1 MAPPN
6 ASLQPRQCSDDSL
19 LMITPDDDSSMYQS
33 NSHRSPSF
41 TTSTPKGTQ
50 TSNMRR
56 IHCEE
61 CDSEELLSSSKRACL
76 DDSLYLY
83 NEDTNQLVSTL
94 ELVSNQCC
102 RNDCLKSFPE
112 NIIEQAQLKFAAR
125 TISEQ
130 NQFLLTCFELSI
142 GNSKK
147 MTHVLEGQSL
157 CNNAFKLILCMSDKR
172 YKRIYQQYRKGVINF
187 EPKKRSRKESEK
199 VSDAKAWMEQYFN
212 MIGDH
217 MPHLEKNSL
226 ASFFD
231 EARHIFQNES

>member
-1 MAPPN
+1 
-6 ASLQPRQCSDDSL
+6 
-19 LMITPDDDSSMYQS
+19 
-33 NSHRSPSF
+33 
-41 TTSTPKGTQ
+41 
-50 TSNMRR
+50 MRR

-61 CDSEELLSSSKRACL
+61 CDSEELLSSSKRPCL

-83 NEDTNQLVSTL
+83 YEDTNQSASTL

-102 RNDCLKSFPE
+102 RNDCLKSFLE

-142 GNSKK
+142 GNSKE

-157 CNNAFKLILCMSDKR
+157 CNNAFKRILCISNKR

-187 EPKKRSRKESEK
+187 EPKKISKR
-199 VSDAKAWMEQYFN
+199 
-212 MIGDH
+212 I
-217 MPHLEKNSL
+217 
-226 ASFFD
+226 
-231 EARHIFQNES
+231 

>member
-1 MAPPN
+1 MVSFLDRDSLSNSLLLFGEESEDISSSLIIFEDNSISKLMAPPN

-19 LMITPDDDSSMYQS
+19 LIITPDDDCSMYES

-61 CDSEELLSSSKRACL
+61 CDSEGLFSSSKRACL

-83 NEDTNQLVSTL
+83 YEDTNQSASTL

-102 RNDCLKSFPE
+102 RNDCLKSLPE
-112 NIIEQAQLKFAAR
+112 NIIEQALLKFAAR

-147 MTHVLEGQSL
+147 MTHVLEGHSL
-157 CNNAFKLILCMSDKR
+157 CNNAFKH
-172 YKRIYQQYRKGVINF
+172 IYYASLTKDISKFIKNTG
-187 EPKKRSRKESEK
+187 KE
-199 VSDAKAWMEQYFN
+199 
-212 MIGDH
+212 
-217 MPHLEKNSL
+217 
-226 ASFFD
+226 
-231 EARHIFQNES
+231 

>member
-1 MAPPN
+1 
-6 ASLQPRQCSDDSL
+6 
-19 LMITPDDDSSMYQS
+19 MITPDDDSSIYES
-33 NSHRSPSF
+33 NSHRSPFF

-56 IHCEE
+56 IYCEE

-76 DDSLYLY
+76 DNNSLYLY
-83 NEDTNQLVSTL
+83 YEDTNQTASTL

-112 NIIEQAQLKFAAR
+112 NIIEQAQLKFAAP

-142 GNSKK
+142 GNRKK

-157 CNNAFKLILCMSDKR
+157 CNNAFKRKLCISYKR

-187 EPKKRSRKESEK
+187 ELKK
-199 VSDAKAWMEQYFN
+199 D
-212 MIGDH
+212 
-217 MPHLEKNSL
+217 LEKNLKRSQMPKPGWSDTL
-226 ASFFD
+226 T
-231 EARHIFQNES
+231 